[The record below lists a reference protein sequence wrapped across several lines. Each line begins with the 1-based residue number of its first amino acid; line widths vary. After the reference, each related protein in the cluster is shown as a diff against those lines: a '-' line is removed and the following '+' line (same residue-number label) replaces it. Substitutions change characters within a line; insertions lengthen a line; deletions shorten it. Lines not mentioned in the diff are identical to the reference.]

1 MHPDKLLLS
10 VLVRKL
16 RDKDIPA
23 LSVRGWLQKRDFHLL
38 FLPQYFKDG
47 DRCSFRWQ

>member
-1 MHPDKLLLS
+1 MSYLHAELVSGGCMQPDMHPDKLLLS

-23 LSVRGWLQKRDFHLL
+23 LSV
-38 FLPQYFKDG
+38 
-47 DRCSFRWQ
+47 